1 MSANTLSFL
10 HRIRSIG
17 IRRFIIS
24 IDTFGALIS
33 GVIIGFLT
41 EGTISYNIASE
52 ILGNFIV
59 ISASFFSII
68 LASMAIFSSFSDK
81 DYILA
86 WKKIGEFE
94 NIITLFQY
102 NLYIPIVILII
113 SLFERYVYYHNFLM
127 IILIILFI
135 YMLLS
140 LLSLID
146 FIARYALQRG
156 EFLEIMSQYENKK

>member
-1 MSANTLSFL
+1 MSEITHSFL
-10 HRIRSIG
+10 YRIRKIG
-17 IRRFIIS
+17 VKRFILS
-24 IDTFGALIS
+24 VDTFGAIIS
-33 GVIIGFLT
+33 GLIIGIIT
-41 EGTISYNIASE
+41 KGAISPDTASD
-52 ILGNFIV
+52 ILGNFIL

-102 NLYIPIVILII
+102 NLYLPIIILII
-113 SLFERYVYYHNFLM
+113 SLVERYVCCTGWVM
-127 IILIILFI
+127 VVLISFFI
-135 YMLLS
+135 YMILS
-140 LLSLID
+140 LTLLID

-156 EFLEIMSQYENKK
+156 EFLEMTCQSQQ